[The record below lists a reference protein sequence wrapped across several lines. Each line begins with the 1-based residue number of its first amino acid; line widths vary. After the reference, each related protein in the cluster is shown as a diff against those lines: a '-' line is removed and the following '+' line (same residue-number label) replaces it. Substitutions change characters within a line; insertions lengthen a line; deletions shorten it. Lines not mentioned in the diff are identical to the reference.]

1 VNLGNV
7 APASVLA
14 LETLRLGLRADT
26 VPARA
31 EGSAALG
38 QGALGQGALGSAA
51 LAPGA
56 VT

>member
-38 QGALGQGALGSAA
+38 QGALGSAA

-56 VT
+56 LT